1 MNVKRVEDLRE
12 IANETL
18 SGLEAGPA
26 LRHRIVSAQ
35 APAAKRKLP
44 VRGLAIALSCAL
56 VLAVVIPVALN
67 GQKGVIPSQGDPA
80 KASETP
86 KIQSFS
92 AGGDGVHNETAS
104 LNGAQVTVTNRNKD
118 NKYSLWDE
126 SGLIRWDGR
135 YYRLIRETRPNGN
148 AVGSIVATVSAQVS
162 DPTLSGE
169 AVVSKDMPV
178 STEIY
183 SLSGISEKSLIVC
196 YGSDGLRLYQRI
208 SLAGNG
214 LLGSER
220 FADVMPDASRVTAI
234 SLTGQD
240 VIEGD
245 EARRLYGILIRGAS
259 PEGNGSIT
267 AERVLIITLDNG
279 AAIQLSVKGNRIGG
293 CGVWSCPDFFEA
305 FNP

>member
-35 APAAKRKLP
+35 APKRKMP

-56 VLAVVIPVALN
+56 VLAVVIPVALS
-67 GQKGVIPSQGDPA
+67 GQKNTVTVQGNPA
-80 KASETP
+80 VASGTP
-86 KIQSFS
+86 TILSFS
-92 AGGDGVHNETAS
+92 AGKEDVHNETAS

-126 SGLIRWDGR
+126 NGLIRWDGR
-135 YYRLIRETRPNGN
+135 YYRLIRETRPDERALGG
-148 AVGSIVATVSAQVS
+148 VVATVSAQVN
-162 DPTLSGE
+162 DPTLSAE

-178 STEIY
+178 GTEIY
-183 SLSGISEKSLIVC
+183 SLSGVSERALVVC
-196 YGSDGLRLYQRI
+196 RGNDGLRLYQRI

-220 FADVMPDASRVTAI
+220 FSDVMPDAGRVTAI

-240 VIEGD
+240 VIQGED
-245 EARRLYGILIRGAS
+245 ARRLYEILIRSAVH
-259 PEGNGSIT
+259 EGDGSVT
-267 AERVLIITLDNG
+267 PERVLIITLDNG
-279 AAIQLSVKGNRIGG
+279 AAIQLSVKGSRIGG

-305 FNP
+305 INP